1 MQALVLAHPLAF
13 ARGMLAAREKGR
25 VEASLFRMKARGM
38 AHSYTAVF
46 SRLAKTYGVTVVA
59 GSILLQEAQVAG
71 LGVEPGANDATLQNV
86 TAVFRPDG
94 SPHDKLARKCYP
106 ILAEQ
111 PFVQPAAL
119 DGLPVFDT
127 PAGRLGVLVCADAWY
142 PAPYDRLRRN
152 GVQLLAVPSFIDHA
166 GAWDSPWGGYN
177 GSLAPQD
184 VDPGDIQRLSEGQ
197 AWRKYALAGRL
208 SSSGAQAGIN
218 VFLQASLWDMTSDG
232 LSLAKKGDETTAVS
246 TRRGALLNQWL

>member
-1 MQALVLAHPLAF
+1 
-13 ARGMLAAREKGR
+13 MLAAREKGR
-25 VEASLFRMKARGM
+25 VEASLFRLKARGM
-38 AHSYTAVF
+38 ARSYTVVF

-59 GSILLQEAQVAG
+59 GSILLPEAQVNG
-71 LGVEPGANDATLQNV
+71 LEVVPGTGSAPLQNV

-94 SPHDKLARKCYP
+94 SPHPQLARKCYP
-106 ILAEQ
+106 TLAEQ

-119 DGLPVFDT
+119 ADLPVFET

-142 PAPYDRLRRN
+142 PAPYARLHQN
-152 GVQLLAVPSFIDHA
+152 GVQLLAVPSFVEHS
-166 GAWDSPWGGYN
+166 GAWDAPWGGYN
-177 GSLAPQD
+177 GTLAPQD
-184 VDPGDIQRLSEGQ
+184 VDSGDIQHLSEGQ

-218 VFLQASLWDMTSDG
+218 VFLQASLWDITSDG
-232 LSLAKKGDETTAVS
+232 LSLVMKGDETTAVS